1 MKTVH
6 VAAHAPDGLTAAGLT
21 SYLAAQ
27 PEITMVPAGAP
38 QVDVALFV
46 TEQVS
51 AQTIAQLRDFVPDFR
66 VPTVLVADELDERS
80 LLTMVGCHVVGAL
93 PRHKASRELVMT
105 SLLAA
110 AAGNGF
116 MTAELLGKF
125 LTGIRSLQRDV
136 LAPLGL
142 NADGMQTR
150 EVEVL
155 RLLAKGLD
163 DAEIGK
169 QLSYSERTVKG
180 IIYEVIGRFKLRNRQ
195 HAVAHALRS
204 GII

>member
-1 MKTVH
+1 MEKVY
-6 VAAHAPDGLTAAGLT
+6 VAAHASDRLTFAGLDA
-21 SYLAAQ
+21 YLAAR
-27 PEITMVPAGAP
+27 PETILVPADAP
-38 QVDVALFV
+38 RVDVALFV
-46 TEQVS
+46 TGEVS
-51 AQTIAQLRDFVPDFR
+51 SRTIGELREFMPGFR
-66 VPTVLVADELDERS
+66 IPTVLVADELDERS
-80 LLTMVGCHVVGAL
+80 LLTVVGCHVVGAL
-93 PRHKASRELVMT
+93 PRRTATRQLVLR

-110 AAGNGF
+110 AAGDGF
-116 MTAELLGKF
+116 MTSELLGML

-163 DAEIGK
+163 DAEIGER
-169 QLSYSERTVKG
+169 LSYSERTVKG
-180 IIYEVIGRFKLRNRQ
+180 IIYEIIGRFNLRNRP

>member
-1 MKTVH
+1 MEKVY
-6 VAAHAPDGLTAAGLT
+6 VAAHASDRLTFAGLHAYLTARPETILV
-21 SYLAAQ
+21 AAD
-27 PEITMVPAGAP
+27 AP
-38 QVDVALFV
+38 RVDVALFV
-46 TEQVS
+46 TGEVS
-51 AQTIAQLRDFVPDFR
+51 SRTISELRDFVPGFR
-66 VPTVLVADELDERS
+66 IPTVLVADELDERAM
-80 LLTMVGCHVVGAL
+80 LTVVGCHVVGAL
-93 PRHKASRELVMT
+93 PRRTATSELVLR

-110 AAGNGF
+110 AAGDGF
-116 MTAELLGKF
+116 MTGELLGKL

-142 NADGMQTR
+142 NADGMNTR

-163 DAEIGK
+163 DSEIGK

-180 IIYEVIGRFKLRNRQ
+180 IIYEVIGRFNLRNRP